1 MTRLQEN
8 HLRPP
13 GLRKWRGHLDP
24 PDWHGYE
31 KKAQI
36 ARKKRLILSWIV
48 SFCFP
53 RFPRN
58 RPQMPMKCL
67 WNHGCSKPEDLKFWY
82 PRIVFQLGPWK
93 QKAARWN
100 DTHPSQTEPAATLH
114 LYVTALL
121 FPTICACH
129 PRMNRINKDQ
139 WLDLES
145 GVKPHF

>member
-48 SFCFP
+48 SFYFP

-58 RPQMPMKCL
+58 SLWNAYEMPMKPWIQARGSQIL
-67 WNHGCSKPEDLKFWY
+67 IP
-82 PRIVFQLGPWK
+82 IIFQLGPWK

-100 DTHPSQTEPAATLH
+100 DTHTSQTEPAATLH

-121 FPTICACH
+121 FPTIRACH
-129 PRMNRINKDQ
+129 PRMNRINKYQ
-139 WLDLES
+139 WLDLAS